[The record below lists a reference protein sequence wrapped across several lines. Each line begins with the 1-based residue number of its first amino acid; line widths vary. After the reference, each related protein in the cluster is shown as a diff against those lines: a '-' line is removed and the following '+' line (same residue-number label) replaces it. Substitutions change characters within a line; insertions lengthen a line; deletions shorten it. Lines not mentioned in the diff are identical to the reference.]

1 MDARWLIIGL
11 AATILLG
18 TVSVVRAGDATAG
31 RALAQKHCGACH
43 ALDRADR
50 SPKPEAP
57 PFRTLH
63 QRYPVDG
70 LEEALA
76 EGMVTLHPDM
86 PEVTFA
92 PDDIDNFIAY
102 LKTLEQ

>member
-1 MDARWLIIGL
+1 MTAPWLMLGVV
-11 AATILLG
+11 AAMFG
-18 TVSVVRAGDATAG
+18 TVALASPGDVVAGH
-31 RALAQKHCGACH
+31 ALAQKHCGACH
-43 ALDRADR
+43 ALDKTSK

-63 QRYPVDG
+63 ERYPVEG

-86 PEVTFA
+86 PEITFA
-92 PDDIDNFIAY
+92 PDDIDDFIAY
-102 LKTLEQ
+102 LKSLEK